1 MLNFFYQGFPLHM
14 NLAVGPSTT
23 QRVDTKSIQVLQEN
37 QKHLKKVKYVCMV
50 NALVYQK
57 CEQKYKTDYMKL
69 RYKFWEY

>member
-1 MLNFFYQGFPLHM
+1 MLIFFYQGFPLHM

-23 QRVDTKSIQVLQEN
+23 QRVDTKSIQILQEN
-37 QKHLKKVKYVCMV
+37 QKHLKKVKYVCMA